1 MDEANEAV
9 SKAEAIRKFAILD
22 SDFSEASGHLT
33 PSPALKRNIVM
44 RDFADEV
51 ERLLA
56 EAAAPART
64 AYAGGAWV
72 AAFAMLQWSVVR
84 FEVPIVLTL
93 TGCAALLGFSLAQR
107 GGYAG
112 SVPTAVVV
120 AVLLSSAL
128 VTWRVP
134 LFTYVPAG
142 PRTAILVTIALAAV
156 LTSLLLARPTRRRC
170 VTAYGIAVLTIVAVA
185 AQAIIADPTPRID
198 VWHLLN
204 EGADVLK
211 DGGNIYTATWPQS
224 PGVKDAFTY
233 LPWTLVL
240 LAPGRWFAGD
250 ARWMLLIWSL
260 VLLLALALLA
270 SGRPHA
276 WWRAGV
282 AAAADPRSSPDPSP
296 RSTKPDRAAARRAP
310 GAVGRA
316 RRPRSGLVGGHP
328 ACSPARVSS
337 IWSSWSPLFLLWS
350 RFGWK
355 RTLATGALSAALI
368 APFAL
373 ADLPAFVHD
382 TITLLL
388 GFHPIRVRQH
398 LVSARAQR
406 LRMDAAVLADHPGH
420 GLRRAHR
427 RPRRGAPPARAER
440 TADLVRLRPA
450 RREPGEQAGL
460 LQPVSSG

>member
-1 MDEANEAV
+1 M
-9 SKAEAIRKFAILD
+9 
-22 SDFSEASGHLT
+22 
-33 PSPALKRNIVM
+33 
-44 RDFADEV
+44 
-51 ERLLA
+51 A

-64 AYAGGAWV
+64 AFIAGGAWV

-107 GGYAG
+107 RGYAG
-112 SVPTAVVV
+112 PVPTAVVV

-156 LTSLLLARPTRRRC
+156 LTSLLLARPTRPRC
-170 VTAYGIAVLTIVAVA
+170 VTAYGIAVLTHVAVA

-282 AAAADPRSSPDPSP
+282 AAAALAVVPGSLTQVDQAWTEPLL
-296 RSTKPDRAAARRAP
+296 AALLGLWAALVAR
-310 GAVGRA
+310 GRA
-316 RRPRSGLVGGHP
+316 WWAVIPLALACASKQHLVLL
-328 ACSPARVSS
+328 V
-337 IWSSWSPLFLLWS
+337 PLFLLWS

-388 GFHPIRVRQH
+388 GFHPIRFANTWYLLALNVYGWTPPFWLTTLVMGLVVLLAALVVARRQPAPSELLTWCAFVL
-398 LVSARAQR
+398 LVANLVNKQAFYNQFWLSGALLALAFAASSLTPSHSPEGPPEPASAR
-406 LRMDAAVLADHPGH
+406 
-420 GLRRAHR
+420 
-427 RPRRGAPPARAER
+427 
-440 TADLVRLRPA
+440 
-450 RREPGEQAGL
+450 
-460 LQPVSSG
+460 